1 MKQSI
6 KLSNFQKDLALVAMR
21 NYRKTLNGS
30 GQKLFD
36 ISYKKVQQM
45 EKEIKL
51 DGMEMIYL
59 TQALRF
65 QGKEYFQTNNKEMSM
80 LYRDLG
86 NQIEDIRFTFQHK
99 NNPLLKNEKAASAGT
114 LTA

>member
-6 KLSNFQKDLALVAMR
+6 KLTNFQKDLALVAMR
-21 NYRKTLNGS
+21 NYRKTFSGD

-45 EKEIKL
+45 EKEIEL

-65 QGKEYFQTNNKEMSM
+65 QGKEYFHTNNKELSM
-80 LYRDLG
+80 LYRDFG
-86 NQIEDIRFTFQHK
+86 NQIENIRFVFQHK
-99 NNPLLKNEKAASAGT
+99 NNPLLKSKKAASAGT